1 MNNRNFFIDI
11 DFKQVHK
18 HGQNTYGDAFIAKRD
33 LSEGRFLAALSDG
46 LGSGVKANIL
56 AIMTITMILKFIA
69 AGRDIKHA
77 AEVMMES
84 LPVCKVRQISYATF
98 SIIDIKIDGT
108 TRIIEEGN
116 PKFLFIRDGKILEL
130 EPQVIESSKH
140 TTRKLLIYDFNICLG
155 DRIICCSDGVTQAG
169 LGGGV
174 YRLGWRRE
182 GLIDFVDD
190 IFLRNKDISSRELSK
205 AILESALDKDNR
217 KAKDDISVVTLHARK
232 PLNLLIFTGPPYHKD
247 RDKEYSNYFYNY
259 EGKKAAMGGTTSNIL
274 ARELELDIKTDKRIS
289 IGKLPAPAQMKDIDL
304 VTEGILTLTMAL
316 EYLENGTE
324 SDDAA
329 GQICALMINSD
340 LIEFLVGARI
350 NEAHY
355 DPDLPIEIGLRKNVV
370 NRIGKVLE
378 SKYSKEVKMKFI

>member
-1 MNNRNFFIDI
+1 
-11 DFKQVHK
+11 
-18 HGQNTYGDAFIAKRD
+18 
-33 LSEGRFLAALSDG
+33 
-46 LGSGVKANIL
+46 
-56 AIMTITMILKFIA
+56 
-69 AGRDIKHA
+69 
-77 AEVMMES
+77 
-84 LPVCKVRQISYATF
+84 
-98 SIIDIKIDGT
+98 
-108 TRIIEEGN
+108 
-116 PKFLFIRDGKILEL
+116 
-130 EPQVIESSKH
+130 
-140 TTRKLLIYDFNICLG
+140 
-155 DRIICCSDGVTQAG
+155 
-169 LGGGV
+169 
-174 YRLGWRRE
+174 
-182 GLIDFVDD
+182 
-190 IFLRNKDISSRELSK
+190 
-205 AILESALDKDNR
+205 
-217 KAKDDISVVTLHARK
+217 
-232 PLNLLIFTGPPYHKD
+232 
-247 RDKEYSNYFYNY
+247 
-259 EGKKAAMGGTTSNIL
+259 MGGTTSNIL